1 MQLHAALRDDP
12 SLLGSL
18 KRSLSRRGSLSVK
31 KHNRDRSASTASPS
45 PTSPSSP
52 TSTPT
57 TKHSQTRPSL
67 VALDMS
73 HSIDWSARTETWL
86 DEPATRPAQTTLL
99 LEIPELQRVCLN
111 HGERQFRIER
121 TSGISVRDILI
132 ELDKFLHRPAP
143 KLVGNFRTAKLPQ
156 SGVVSVSTSVSVS
169 GDADDGDGESDEQ
182 LVVFDRPRSPKAVSL
197 DVNSASVTP
206 DSSESSFASSS
217 DASSGSASGKKQSP
231 GESVLTR
238 WLGEKTVFGGL
249 KRAENHDFKLFVKM
263 VKPNRD
269 VLRV

>member
-31 KHNRDRSASTASPS
+31 KHNRDRSASTALPSPA

-52 TSTPT
+52 TSTP

-73 HSIDWSARTETWL
+73 TPIDWSARTEAWL

-121 TSGISVRDILI
+121 AGGISVRDILI

-143 KLVGNFRTAKLPQ
+143 KLVGNFRTAKIPKKS
-156 SGVVSVSTSVSVS
+156 SGAGVTS
-169 GDADDGDGESDEQ
+169 GDADGDGESDERRRQ
-182 LVVFDRPRSPKAVSL
+182 QSEG
-197 DVNSASVTP
+197 
-206 DSSESSFASSS
+206 SSR
-217 DASSGSASGKKQSP
+217 SGSSREEKEP
-231 GESVLTR
+231 GESDELVDR
-238 WLGEKTVFGGL
+238 REGEK
-249 KRAENHDFKLFVKM
+249 KKNQEE
-263 VKPNRD
+263 
-269 VLRV
+269 

>member
-31 KHNRDRSASTASPS
+31 KHNRERSASRASPS
-45 PTSPSSP
+45 PTPTSSPSSP
-52 TSTPT
+52 TSTP

-73 HSIDWSARTETWL
+73 TPTDWSARTEAWL

-99 LEIPELQRVCLN
+99 LEIPELQHVCLN

-121 TSGISVRDILI
+121 TAGISVRDILI

-143 KLVGNFRTAKLPQ
+143 KLVGNFRSAKVPK
-156 SGVVSVSTSVSVS
+156 SGVVS
-169 GDADDGDGESDEQ
+169 GDADGEGDE
-182 LVVFDRPRSPKAVSL
+182 LVERPRSPKAVSL
-197 DVNSASVTP
+197 EVDANVTP
-206 DSSESSFASSS
+206 DSSESSFSSSS
-217 DASSGSASGKKQSP
+217 DASSAFGKKQS

-263 VKPNRD
+263 VKPDRD
-269 VLRV
+269 VSRV

>member
-31 KHNRDRSASTASPS
+31 KHNRGRSASTASPAS
-45 PTSPSSP
+45 PSPSPSSP
-52 TSTPT
+52 TSTPA
-57 TKHSQTRPSL
+57 KHSQTRPSL

-73 HSIDWSARTETWL
+73 APIDWSARTEAWL

-99 LEIPELQRVCLN
+99 LEVPELQRVCLN

-121 TSGISVRDILI
+121 ARGISVRDILI

-143 KLVGNFRTAKLPQ
+143 KLVGNFRTAKVPK
-156 SGVVSVSTSVSVS
+156 SGACAGVTTTTSE
-169 GDADDGDGESDEQ
+169 DGEGESDE
-182 LVVFDRPRSPKAVSL
+182 LVDRPRSPRAVSL
-197 DVNSASVTP
+197 EVAVTVTP
-206 DSSESSFASSS
+206 DSSESSFSSS
-217 DASSGSASGKKQSP
+217 SSESAEKKKP

-238 WLGEKTVFGGL
+238 WMGDKTVFGGL
-249 KRAENHDFKLFVKM
+249 RRAENHDYKLFVKM
-263 VKPNRD
+263 VKPDNNK
-269 VLRV
+269 